1 MKFKLHNAPA
11 ILGGLIIITAFFL
24 PYIDFMF
31 IKLTGFELVKLLA
44 NKEQAGMMKMNEEYM
59 IISLIIWSMFPLAG
73 ILAFLGGIFNKKYI
87 TLTGLIMLLLVMTLM
102 LAGLAY
108 KGEKPMFFSYN
119 DMIGSGLY
127 LSVLG
132 AMFLFGFVIAYR
144 KEEQEGAGMHKP
156 MFYISSAFLTLFVIS
171 LVWFNMTVA

>member
-11 ILGGLIIITAFFL
+11 IVGGLLIIAAFFL
-24 PYIDFMF
+24 PYIDMMF
-31 IKLTGFELVKLLA
+31 IKLTGFEMVKLLA
-44 NKEQAGMMKMNEEYM
+44 NQEQAGMMKMNEEYL
-59 IISLIIWSMFPLAG
+59 IIALIIWSMFPLSG
-73 ILAFLGGIFNKKYI
+73 ILAILGGVFNKKYL
-87 TLTGLIMLLLVMTLM
+87 TLTALIMLLLVMTLM
-102 LAGLAY
+102 LAGLAF
-108 KGEKPMFFSYN
+108 KNEKPLFFSYG

-132 AMFLFGFVIAYR
+132 ALFLFGFVIAYR
-144 KEEQEGAGMHKP
+144 KEEENAGIHKP